1 MTSRSLSF
9 SRKIFDGICPAFAGC
24 FGPWISVSVPLVAVI
39 SHFASSRLRIIY
51 SILDGSWA
59 FCLWVKI
66 LLGVDIMLYM
76 VGTMR
81 ETDTLAEK
89 LPDSVFTEL
98 IRGIAI
104 LDCEYGED
112 RDYRNY
118 GGYSLIAETLEDV
131 LSVKNYVDYESHLC
145 EWVTFIGKDSGYLSA
160 LFIMSNDFSIML
172 YLPAAIAPDAI
183 LRELD

>member
-1 MTSRSLSF
+1 
-9 SRKIFDGICPAFAGC
+9 
-24 FGPWISVSVPLVAVI
+24 
-39 SHFASSRLRIIY
+39 
-51 SILDGSWA
+51 
-59 FCLWVKI
+59 
-66 LLGVDIMLYM
+66 MLYM
-76 VGTMR
+76 IGTMR
-81 ETDTLAEK
+81 ETDKLAAK

-98 IRGIAI
+98 VRGIAI

-118 GGYSLIAETLEDV
+118 GGYSLVAETADDV

-145 EWVTFIGKDSGYLSA
+145 EWVTSIGKDSSYLSA

>member
-1 MTSRSLSF
+1 
-9 SRKIFDGICPAFAGC
+9 
-24 FGPWISVSVPLVAVI
+24 
-39 SHFASSRLRIIY
+39 
-51 SILDGSWA
+51 
-59 FCLWVKI
+59 
-66 LLGVDIMLYM
+66 MLYM

-118 GGYSLIAETLEDV
+118 GGYSLVAETAEDV
-131 LSVKNYVDYESHLC
+131 RAVKSHVDYESHLC
-145 EWVTFIGKDSGYLSA
+145 EWVTRIGRDSGYLSA
-160 LFIMSNDFSIML
+160 LYIMNNDFSIML
-172 YLPAAIAPDAI
+172 YLPSAIAPDV
-183 LRELD
+183 LLEEVEG